1 MVGDT
6 IADLKMG
13 KVAGLRASVA
23 VMTGVGTR
31 ETLAQYSDYFVSFG
45 VGAHLH
51 LGFIDWFIDF
61 QLEDISELPQLIS
74 KTMNEDTKRG
84 WAIEPNLS
92 LKPNETPPLYV
103 LLCVNSFSF

>member
-31 ETLAQYSDYFVSFG
+31 ETLAQYSDYFVSKNKIFRDC
-45 VGAHLH
+45 
-51 LGFIDWFIDF
+51 FPW
-61 QLEDISELPQLIS
+61 ISV
-74 KTMNEDTKRG
+74 TT
-84 WAIEPNLS
+84 
-92 LKPNETPPLYV
+92 
-103 LLCVNSFSF
+103 